1 MSAIPARLSRIRIRF
16 GPTSVLILILAG
28 ALGFM
33 LVAQLGSTERFSRR
47 LQAENE
53 GDLARILANLTT
65 SDANLRD
72 QIGTLKL
79 QLQTLQTSTQQ
90 DAAAKAAAADQLNAL
105 EVLAGTVP
113 VTGPGIVV
121 TAEDPSG
128 SLHYDLMIDLVEE
141 LRDAGAEAIAVNN
154 RRIGAASAFGERDG
168 QIVLDGVALT
178 RPFHI
183 SAIGQPATLDGG
195 LAIPGGALDTLRTQ
209 KDVTVDIDRLAKIDL
224 PALATAP
231 TFRSARP
238 VGSGS

>member
-1 MSAIPARLSRIRIRF
+1 
-16 GPTSVLILILAG
+16 VLIVMLAA
-28 ALGFM
+28 ALGFL

-53 GDLARILANLTT
+53 GDLARILSNLTT

-79 QLQTLQTSTQQ
+79 QLQLLQTSNQQ
-90 DAAAKAAAADQLNAL
+90 DAAAQAAAAEQLTSL
-105 EVLAGTVP
+105 QVLAGTVP

-121 TAEDPSG
+121 TTEDPNS
-128 SLHYDLMIDLVEE
+128 SLHYDLMIDLIEE

-154 RRIGAASAFGERDG
+154 RRIGAASAFDEHNG
-168 QIVLDGVALT
+168 QILLDGVPLT
-178 RPFHI
+178 RPYKI

-209 KDVTVDIDRLAKIDL
+209 PAVTVQVDRQAKIDL
-224 PALATAP
+224 PALAAP
-231 TFRSARP
+231 PAFRSARP
-238 VGSGS
+238 IGSGS